1 MYLIILGSD
10 EEPPASKV
18 TEEDKDD
25 WRLARGKVILRE
37 AWRLGQ
43 GYVYRLSLLNKNDRM
58 SIRDLGSDE
67 S

>member
-1 MYLIILGSD
+1 MYLIIMGSD

-18 TEEDKDD
+18 TEEDKDA

-37 AWRLGQ
+37 AWRLGE
-43 GYVYRLSLLNKNDRM
+43 GYVYRLSVSNKNNRV
-58 SIRDLGSDE
+58 SIRDLGSDG